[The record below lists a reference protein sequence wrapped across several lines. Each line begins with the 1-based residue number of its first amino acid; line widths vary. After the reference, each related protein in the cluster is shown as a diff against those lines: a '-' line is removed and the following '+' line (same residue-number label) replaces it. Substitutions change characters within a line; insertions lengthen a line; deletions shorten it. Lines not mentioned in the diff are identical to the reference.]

1 MADQD
6 DTQGAGQEFTGR
18 QKSGKAGGEATK
30 EKHGSDFFRKIGKK
44 GGESKGG
51 EASPEPT

>member
-1 MADQD
+1 MPDHD
-6 DTQGAGQEFTGR
+6 DTNGEEQKLTGR

-44 GGESKGG
+44 GGESKGAEP
-51 EASPEPT
+51 EAPPA